1 MRPLY
6 EINSKILGL
15 IASISEK
22 IGEVNASFL
31 VVFEPAKTKPKTPYR
46 LVFARSTG
54 LGKI

>member
-1 MRPLY
+1 MSAKNFIENAAFDTIMKPPY

-31 VVFEPAKTKPKTPYR
+31 VKSSPSLR
-46 LVFARSTG
+46 
-54 LGKI
+54 